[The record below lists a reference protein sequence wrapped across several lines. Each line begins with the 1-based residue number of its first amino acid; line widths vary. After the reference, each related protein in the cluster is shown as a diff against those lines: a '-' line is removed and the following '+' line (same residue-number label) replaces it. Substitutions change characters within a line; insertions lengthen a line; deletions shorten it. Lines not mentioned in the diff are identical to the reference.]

1 MDTSNSRVR
10 QVRSHGEQG
19 KGGNIL
25 GIEPHML
32 PQDYKSQGTLCTKLA
47 SYLDVARTQG
57 LLNEQTIVLWPEWI
71 GSPIL
76 ATGEAQFVYT
86 VKSIG
91 IAIGFLIVSHL
102 PSFIRYWM
110 SAAEK
115 NRIVAAV
122 FRMKAQ
128 TMAEVYDAV
137 FSSLARDYVV
147 TMVAGSIVLPAPQI
161 RDGKLV
167 AGAGPLY
174 NVSAIYASD
183 GSIFPNLVLKAFPT
197 ADELPF
203 TTPAP
208 VQDLPAFDTVAGR
221 LGVLICADSWYPQA
235 YATLKSRGVDFIAV
249 PSFGA
254 GTPDTW
260 NQPWA
265 GYDGWPCPPDVDPND
280 IGHITEGQA
289 WFKYAMAGRIGES
302 GAGQGVNVFLRGDL
316 WNAEIE
322 GGRATVVN
330 DGKVIVQ
337 NPVMGGSLF
346 NLWL

>member
-1 MDTSNSRVR
+1 MDTDNLGVR
-10 QVRSHGEQG
+10 QVRSHGHDEGQ
-19 KGGNIL
+19 GNIL
-25 GIEPHML
+25 GIEPNML
-32 PQDYKSQGTLCTKLA
+32 PLDYQSQETLCAKLA

-57 LLNEQTIVLWPEWI
+57 LLNEQSIVLWPEWI

-76 ATGEAQFVYT
+76 ATGEAPFIYT
-86 VKSIG
+86 SKSVS
-91 IAIGFLIVSHL
+91 IAIGFLILSHL
-102 PSFIRYWM
+102 SAFIHDWR
-110 SAAEK
+110 SATEK

-122 FRMKAQ
+122 FRTKAQ
-128 TMAEVYDAV
+128 VMAQTYDAV
-137 FSSLARDYVV
+137 FSSLARDYAV
-147 TMVAGSIVLPAPQI
+147 TMAAGSILLPAPKIQ
-161 RDGKLV
+161 DGKLV
-167 AGAGPLY
+167 AGTGPLY
-174 NVSAIYASD
+174 NVSAVYAPD
-183 GSIFPNLVLKAFPT
+183 GSIFPDLVLKAFPT

-208 VQDLPAFDTVAGR
+208 VQNLPAFDTAVGR
-221 LGVLICADSWYPQA
+221 LGVLICADSWFPQS

-254 GTPDTW
+254 GNLNSW

-289 WFKYAMAGRIGES
+289 WLKYALAGRIGES
-302 GAGQGVNVFLRGDL
+302 GAEQGVNVFLRGDL
-316 WNAEIE
+316 WNAEID
-322 GGRATVVN
+322 GGRATVID

-337 NPVMGGSLF
+337 NPVRGGSLF